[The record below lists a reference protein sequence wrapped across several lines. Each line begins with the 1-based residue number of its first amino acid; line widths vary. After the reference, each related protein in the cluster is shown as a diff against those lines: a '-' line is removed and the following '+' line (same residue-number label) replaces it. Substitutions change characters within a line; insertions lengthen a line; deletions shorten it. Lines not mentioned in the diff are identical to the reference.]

1 MLHQLK
7 QSVMSRIGKLPITV
21 PEGVQVEISEENLV
35 TVKGKLGQLSQAV
48 HPDIKVELNEG
59 KLTVA
64 RPSDEKNHRS
74 MHGLYRS
81 LLANMVKGVS
91 EGFTIQQE
99 LVGVGYKAQA
109 NGQMLELSL
118 GFSHNLVFEL
128 PPEIKVEAL
137 TERGKNPIITL
148 KSFDKQLLGQV
159 AAKIRSYRRPEP
171 YKGKGIR
178 FVGEELRRKAGKAAA
193 EK

>member
-1 MLHQLK
+1 
-7 QSVMSRIGKLPITV
+7 MSRIGKLPITV
-21 PEGVQVEISEENLV
+21 PDGVKVEISKDNLV
-35 TVKGKLGQLSQAV
+35 TVKGKLGELSQSV
-48 HPDIKVELNEG
+48 HPDIKVELKDGE
-59 KLTVA
+59 LTVS
-64 RPSDEKNHRS
+64 RPTDQREHRS

-99 LVGVGYKAQA
+99 LVGVGYKAQVS
-109 NGQMLELSL
+109 GQVLELSL
-118 GFSHNLVFEL
+118 GFSHNVVFEF
-128 PPEIKVEAL
+128 PEEIQVEAL

-159 AAKIRSYRRPEP
+159 AAKLRSYRKPEP

-178 FVGEELRRKAGKAAA
+178 FVGEQLRKKAGKAAA